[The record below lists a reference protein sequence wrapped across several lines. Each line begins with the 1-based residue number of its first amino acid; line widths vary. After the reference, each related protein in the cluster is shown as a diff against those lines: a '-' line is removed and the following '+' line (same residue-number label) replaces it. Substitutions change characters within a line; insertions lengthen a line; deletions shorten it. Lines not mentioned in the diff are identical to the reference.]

1 MSIYCVGVFMVKFN
15 NNYILGQ
22 EYVNNY
28 VRHIEELRKNIE
40 NSLLP
45 MVSFL
50 IEKDYSKTHK
60 KIPAGILVGEKKYLQ
75 DIGKKYFNRDFD
87 FVVSE
92 NETLQVYHVLSK
104 LIHSSKKLCQYD
116 YCELV
121 DFIIDRPEYFAEVI
135 FPDNIIT
142 NTELNIKE
150 YNKELPTLLN
160 KKDLLKK
167 EFSDTTKTHKE
178 LSDIVDSNSKII
190 SSNNI
195 INNAMNNTII
205 TNSINNKFLTPA
217 HLYAQ
222 VLSNIKRSIDFE
234 SLKLYDYLCELSKN
248 ESSVHSNKLLLVY
261 DDLKKLSEQE
271 YTKIYS
277 NLVVYPSNDIL
288 DLSRE
293 EVFIDELASNIARG
307 MNAKK
312 LLALDLKDF
321 LEHVE
326 GKELKDG
333 LDKGFYPELR
343 ALIYTN

>member
-1 MSIYCVGVFMVKFN
+1 MVEFN
-15 NNYILGQ
+15 NSYLLGQ

-45 MVSFL
+45 IVSFL

-60 KIPAGILVGEKKYLQ
+60 KLPAGALAGEKKYLQ

-87 FVVSE
+87 FLVSE
-92 NETLQVYHVLSK
+92 NENLHIYHVLSK

-121 DFIIDRPEYFAEVI
+121 DFIIDRPEYFTEVV

-142 NTELNIKE
+142 NTALNIRE

-167 EFSDTTKTHKE
+167 ESSDTTKTHKE
-178 LSDIVDSNSKII
+178 LSDIVDSDSKII

-195 INNAMNNTII
+195 ITNAMNNTII
-205 TNSINNKFLTPA
+205 ATNSINNKFLTPV

-222 VLSNIKRSIDFE
+222 VLNNIKRSIDFE

-277 NLVVYPSNDIL
+277 NIIVYPSNDVL
-288 DLSRE
+288 ELSRE

-307 MNAKK
+307 MNTKE
-312 LLALDLKDF
+312 LLALDLRNF
-321 LEHVE
+321 LENNE
-326 GKELKDG
+326 GKELNEG
-333 LDKGFYPELR
+333 LEKGFYPELR